1 MQAEGKWS
9 PSAPALTRAIRKPNQ
24 MTQATRVHSTPRTNT
39 PISQNHPV
47 DAPSRRRLLSQA
59 AGVAAGSAVLA
70 LATSQPIAAA
80 SAPAAQLNE
89 STLLKLEEQIFEQY
103 QGATAYDDE
112 IVRLA
117 EIWRP
122 ESRRLYEESLSRE
135 VQAGTYLTPQQ
146 RWALVTDM
154 PERREH
160 ERIVTLQE
168 PFYERMDALVK
179 QMFATP
185 AHTAEGRRAKA
196 IVLLGVILDDR
207 WRCVDA
213 ETDYPEMMA
222 RRLLIE
228 FVGGEP
234 GEMLRDQFA

>member
-1 MQAEGKWS
+1 MAQVNSE
-9 PSAPALTRAIRKPNQ
+9 N
-24 MTQATRVHSTPRTNT
+24 STPM
-39 PISQNHPV
+39 PV
-47 DAPSRRRLLSQA
+47 ASTRRRFLSRA
-59 AGVAAGSAVLA
+59 AGVAAGGTVLA
-70 LATSQPIAAA
+70 LAAIPQ
-80 SAPAAQLNE
+80 APAAGEADDRELV
-89 STLLKLEEQIFEQY
+89 KLEEQIFEQY
-103 QGATAYDDE
+103 QGATAFDDE

-117 EIWRP
+117 EIWHA
-122 ESRRLYEESLSRE
+122 ESKRLYEEALSRE
-135 VQAGTYLTPQQ
+135 VQAGAYLTPQQ
-146 RWALVTDM
+146 RWALAADI

-213 ETDYPEMMA
+213 ETDYPELMA

-228 FVGGEP
+228 FIGGEP